1 MIEGALHRY
10 DAFEFGW
17 ISEANLQ
24 SLRAVQ
30 HILPMEPKK
39 TYRLYQAPLPLA

>member
-1 MIEGALHRY
+1 MIEGALHRF
-10 DAFEFGW
+10 DEFEFGW

-30 HILPMEPKK
+30 HILPMEPRK
-39 TYRLYQAPLPLA
+39 TYRLYEAPLPLV